1 MAQRR
6 SGRDREPERF
16 RQYLTGLAR
25 TQLAPRLR
33 GKVDLS
39 GVVQQTLLEAY
50 QACDRFPQTPA
61 AQAAWLRR
69 VLANNLKDQVRKLG
83 AARRDAARESSLEA
97 ALDDSTARLAERLVA
112 DHSSPSQRAMRQ
124 EDLCRLAQA
133 LAELPPEQR
142 RAVEL
147 HHLEG
152 YALAEVGR
160 HMQRSKEAVAGL
172 LFRGLKR
179 LRGLLSQG
187 TSVSDDPSAG

>member
-1 MAQRR
+1 MAQER
-6 SGRDREPERF
+6 SVRDREPEQF
-16 RQYLTGLAR
+16 RQYLTVLAR

-50 QACDRFPQTPA
+50 QARDRFPQTPA

-69 VLANNLKDQVRKLG
+69 VLANNLNDEVRKLG
-83 AARRDAARESSLEA
+83 ATRRNAARESSLEA

-124 EDLCRLAQA
+124 EDLCQLVQA
-133 LAELPPEQR
+133 LAELPQEQR

-147 HHLEG
+147 HHLQG
-152 YALAEVGR
+152 CSLAEVAEQMGR
-160 HMQRSKEAVAGL
+160 PKGTVAVL
-172 LFRGLKR
+172 VFRALQK
-179 LRGLLSQG
+179 LRGLLDEAKGDES
-187 TSVSDDPSAG
+187 

>member
-6 SGRDREPERF
+6 SRRNREPERF
-16 RQYLTGLAR
+16 RRYLTVLAR

-50 QACDRFPQTPA
+50 QARDRFPQTPA

-69 VLANNLKDQVRKLG
+69 VLANNLNDEVRKLG
-83 AARRDAARESSLEA
+83 ATRRNAARESSLEA
-97 ALDDSTARLAERLVA
+97 ALDDSTARLAERLGA
-112 DHSSPSQRAMRQ
+112 DHAPPSQRAMRQ
-124 EDLCRLAQA
+124 EDLCRLVQA

-147 HHLEG
+147 HHLQG
-152 YALAEVGR
+152 CSLAEVAEQMGR
-160 HMQRSKEAVAGL
+160 HKGTIAVL
-172 LFRGLKR
+172 VFRALQK
-179 LRGLLSQG
+179 LRGLLDEAKG
-187 TSVSDDPSAG
+187 